1 MKTISINISSKPI
14 QSFIAFVGLC
24 FWVVAWYITQVT
36 ENTTRYLFSLYDLQ
50 VESLTMEGIDSTKM
64 VLDGETLREIAIS
77 YNSYSDYGVIGL
89 AIAGGFFLLIS
100 LALSVF
106 SITVNNKAKDDLS
119 EKVLGK

>member
-24 FWVVAWYITQVT
+24 FWVVDWYITQVT
-36 ENTTRYLFSLYDLQ
+36 ENTTRYLFSMYDLQ
-50 VESLTMEGIDSTKM
+50 VESLTMKGIDSTKM